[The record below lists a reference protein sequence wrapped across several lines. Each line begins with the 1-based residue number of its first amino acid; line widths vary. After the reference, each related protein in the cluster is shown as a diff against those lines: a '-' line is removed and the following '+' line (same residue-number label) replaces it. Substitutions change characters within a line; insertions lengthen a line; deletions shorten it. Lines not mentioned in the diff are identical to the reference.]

1 MKHYRVIIVG
11 GGPAGSTCAGKL
23 VKAGVD
29 CLVLDKE
36 NFPRQKTCA
45 GWITPQVFTDIGV
58 NPDDYPY
65 DLTEFPRL
73 KIYINGFP
81 IIRPGKQYAIRR
93 IEFDAWLLSRSRA
106 VFIPHEVK
114 RIWLTDQ
121 GYCIDGLYTAEYLI
135 GAGGTHCPV
144 YHTFFNEGEIRSGA
158 RIVAL
163 EEEYLTNW
171 SDPSCRLWFFENN
184 LPGYAWYVPKK
195 NGYLNIGVGGNSAAL
210 KERGDRI
217 QDHWDYLVHS
227 LQESG
232 MIRGRSF
239 NPRGYIYHLRGADR
253 PIYREKLFLVGDSA
267 GLATLDMGEGIAPA
281 IRSGFLAAE
290 SILNNTS
297 YSAAR
302 IPKYSLL
309 PPGLRWLVS

>member
-1 MKHYRVIIVG
+1 MKHHQVIIVG
-11 GGPAGSTCAGKL
+11 GGPAGSTCARKL
-23 VKAGVD
+23 VKASVD

-81 IIRPGKQYAIRR
+81 ILRPGKQYAIRR
-93 IEFDAWLLSRSRA
+93 IEFDAWLLNRSRA

-144 YHTFFNEGEIRSGA
+144 YHTFFNEGGIRSGV

-163 EEEYLTNW
+163 EEEYLANW
-171 SDPSCRLWFFENN
+171 SDPSCRLWFFENS

-195 NGYLNIGVGGNSAAL
+195 NGYLNIGVGGNSAVL
-210 KERGDRI
+210 RERGDRI

-253 PIYREKLFLVGDSA
+253 LIYRENLYLVGDSA
-267 GLATLDMGEGIAPA
+267 GLATLDMGEGIGPA

>member
-1 MKHYRVIIVG
+1 MKHYQVIIVG
-11 GGPAGSTCAGKL
+11 GGPAGSTCARKL

-58 NPDDYPY
+58 NPDDYPC

-93 IEFDAWLLSRSRA
+93 IEFDDWLLSRSRA

-114 RIWLTDQ
+114 RIWLTD
-121 GYCIDGLYTAEYLI
+121 YDHWIVGLGRAEVLI

-163 EEEYLTNW
+163 EEEYLANW

-253 PIYREKLFLVGDSA
+253 PIYREKLFLIGDSA

-297 YSAAR
+297 YSADR

>member
-1 MKHYRVIIVG
+1 MKHYQVIIVG
-11 GGPAGSTCAGKL
+11 GGPAGSTCAWKL

-45 GWITPQVFTDIGV
+45 GWITPQLFTDIGV

-106 VFIPHEVK
+106 TFIPHEVK

-121 GYCIDGLYTAEYLI
+121 GYCIDGLYTAEYII

-144 YHTFFNEGEIRSGA
+144 YHNFFNEGEIRSGA

-163 EEEYLTNW
+163 EEEYLANW
-171 SDPSCRLWFFENN
+171 SDPSCRLWFFENS

-210 KERGDRI
+210 KERGDKI
-217 QDHWDYLVHS
+217 QDHWDYLVRS

-239 NPRGYIYHLRGADR
+239 NPRGYIYHLRGAAR

-267 GLATLDMGEGIAPA
+267 GLATLDMGEGIGPA
-281 IRSGFLAAE
+281 IRSGILAAE
-290 SILNNTS
+290 SILDNTPFS
-297 YSAAR
+297 VDGIS
-302 IPKYSLL
+302 KYSLL
-309 PPGLRWLVS
+309 PQGLRWLVS

>member
-1 MKHYRVIIVG
+1 MKHYQVIIVG

-23 VKAGVD
+23 VKTGVN
-29 CLVLDKE
+29 CLVLEKDI
-36 NFPRQKTCA
+36 FPRQKTCA
-45 GWITPQVFTDIGV
+45 GWITPRVFTDIGV

-65 DLTEFPRL
+65 ELTEFPRL

-93 IEFDAWLLSRSRA
+93 IEFDDWLLNRSRA
-106 VFIPHEVK
+106 KFIPHQVK

-144 YHTFFNEGEIRSGA
+144 YHTFFNEGEVRTGS

-163 EEEYLTNW
+163 EEEYLANW

-195 NGYLNIGVGGNSAAL
+195 SGYLNIGVGGNSIVF
-210 KERGDRI
+210 KQRGDTI
-217 QDHWDYLVHS
+217 QDQWDYLIRK
-227 LQESG
+227 LQEVRL
-232 MIRGRSF
+232 IQRRSF
-239 NPRGYIYHLRGADR
+239 KPRGHIYHLRGASR
-253 PIYREKLFLVGDSA
+253 PIYREKIYLIGDSA
-267 GLATLDMGEGIAPA
+267 GLATLDMGEGIGPA

-290 SILNNTS
+290 SILNSTS
-297 YSAAR
+297 YSVAS

-309 PPGLRWLVS
+309 PPGLRWFVR